1 MFMCLY
7 IPDFTTCARTAAQAD
22 SAHAALLDCARSC
35 SPQVE
40 DTTRECVVIDIEGL
54 EKLLGPPRG
63 IAARLQ
69 SNAEELGLKINVGIA
84 ANPDAAILTA
94 RGFPGITII
103 PPGEEEQALGRL
115 PVSALNPNPEVLETL
130 ERWGIS
136 RLSELAA
143 LPSLPLSERLG
154 QEGVRLQER
163 ARGQCSRALIVSQE
177 AERFEEAWE
186 LETPAATLD
195 ELDFVLSNLLNRLTQ
210 RLAIRSFAAQELRLR
225 LEFAEGMEPEP
236 SLALEELK
244 FAPPA
249 AADGPKIY
257 ERIIRFPLPLRNP
270 AVFFKLW
277 RLRLESETPRAPVV
291 KIAVAAEPARPRAQQ
306 GGLFMPLAPDP
317 EKLEL
322 TLARLTSLVGEGNAG
337 SPELI
342 DTHRPHAFRMTK
354 FNSEIR
360 SQKSEAANSKLK
372 CVREA
377 ALKAGGS
384 GVVERRNSGA
394 KAAGKAAAGTQL
406 KFKIRDSR
414 RYKSEIANS
423 EFNEITNRKSQITNL
438 KSALRLFRP
447 PVPAYVELA
456 AGKPARLSSSLV
468 RGRITSAAGPW
479 RKSGGWWEEEK
490 WDRDEWG
497 VEIRNGKTAG
507 LYSIYYDRACGEWYL
522 EGEYD

>member
-1 MFMCLY
+1 MFVCLY
-7 IPDFTTCARTAAQAD
+7 IPDFTACARTAAQAD

-40 DTTRECVVIDIEGL
+40 DTARNYVVIDIEGL

-69 SNAEELGLKINVGIA
+69 NTAEELGLNIHVGIA
-84 ANPDAAILTA
+84 ANPDAAILSA
-94 RGFPGITII
+94 RGFPGVTLI
-103 PPGEEEQALGRL
+103 PPGEEEQALGPL
-115 PVSALNPNPEVLETL
+115 PVSVLNPNPEVLETL
-130 ERWGIS
+130 ERWGVS

-154 QEGVRLQER
+154 QEGVRLQEL
-163 ARGQCSRALIVSQE
+163 ARGRCSRALIVSQK

-210 RLAIRSFAAQELRLR
+210 RLAIRSLAAQELRLR

-249 AADGPKIY
+249 ATGTPKIY
-257 ERIIRFPLPLRNP
+257 ERTIRFPLPLRNP

-291 KIAVAAEPARPRAQQ
+291 KVALAAEPARPRAQQ
-306 GGLFMPLAPDP
+306 GGLFTPLAPDP

-372 CVREA
+372 C
-377 ALKAGGS
+377 
-384 GVVERRNSGA
+384 
-394 KAAGKAAAGTQL
+394 AGTQL
-406 KFKIRDSR
+406 KFEIRDSR

-423 EFNEITNRKSQITNL
+423 EFNEFTNRKSQITNL

-447 PVPAYVELA
+447 PVPACVELA

-507 LYSIYYDRACGEWYL
+507 LYFIYYDRACGEWYL